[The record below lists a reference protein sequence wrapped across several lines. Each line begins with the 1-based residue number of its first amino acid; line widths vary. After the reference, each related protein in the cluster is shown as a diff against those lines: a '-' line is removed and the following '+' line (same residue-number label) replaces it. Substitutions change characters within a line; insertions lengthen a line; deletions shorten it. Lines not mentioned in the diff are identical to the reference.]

1 MVKPTEVTVV
11 LRCKVA
17 VCGDA
22 AVGKSALISMFTSK
36 GQKFPKAYSMTSGV
50 EVIVAPVPVPD
61 TTAMVELFLFDT
73 AGNDLYKDSVSQ
85 YWNGVY
91 YAILVYDVT
100 DADSFE
106 ACKSWYEE
114 LKRARWGD
122 PVIPLTIAVV
132 DSYDMVPG
140 DWTNFV
146 KNFHLDGY
154 GGTFAQINPAPP
166 SGTNNCLDPDAL
178 AGLSQDSGYDDGET
192 LLDAEYSTAMAPGA
206 NIQVAGYTD
215 TCRNY

>member
-114 LKRARWGD
+114 LKRARLD
-122 PVIPLTIAVV
+122 RERPIRAVV
-132 DSYDMVPG
+132 VATKTDLPAQRHQASPDVAQDWATGHGMEFFEVSSVSGPERHLPPG
-140 DWTNFV
+140 KDVDLPFLSLA
-146 KNFHLDGY
+146 KSFHRAY
-154 GGTFAQINPAPP
+154 EE
-166 SGTNNCLDPDAL
+166 S
-178 AGLSQDSGYDDGET
+178 
-192 LLDAEYSTAMAPGA
+192 
-206 NIQVAGYTD
+206 VASYTD